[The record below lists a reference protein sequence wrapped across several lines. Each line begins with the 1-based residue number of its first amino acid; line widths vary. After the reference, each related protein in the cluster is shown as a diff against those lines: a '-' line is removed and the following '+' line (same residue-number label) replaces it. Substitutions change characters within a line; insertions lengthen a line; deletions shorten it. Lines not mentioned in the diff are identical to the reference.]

1 MHFWVLRCS
10 GHKPQPF
17 RPQAHTPPCPLAAWG
32 SGPGVLSLPHPGLP
46 APRLSTSSAH
56 TPSRCP
62 PRSRPPPPAR
72 SRLRDLPAGANSP
85 PGSGPPPSLP
95 LCTTSMLSARM
106 RFMKPKTG
114 PLPGA
119 PPLAERPP
127 PTLRLPRAHPTP
139 TALKGEGGR
148 RAGPPVGDRCHSRHT
163 GRGTV
168 SASRPP
174 RPETL
179 TQKGVRGPSCAPIK
193 DTTPEPGLERVLGC
207 VAKTQARTSHTGIGR
222 ALDPIGWV
230 LISRGESLRQTHRGE
245 ATWRQRW
252 RQRDAATIQGA
263 WGMPG
268 QHQRQEETGED
279 PPAGFRGTPALRTPG
294 SQTSAPQNGRQ

>member
-1 MHFWVLRCS
+1 
-10 GHKPQPF
+10 
-17 RPQAHTPPCPLAAWG
+17 
-32 SGPGVLSLPHPGLP
+32 
-46 APRLSTSSAH
+46 
-56 TPSRCP
+56 
-62 PRSRPPPPAR
+62 
-72 SRLRDLPAGANSP
+72 
-85 PGSGPPPSLP
+85 
-95 LCTTSMLSARM
+95 
-106 RFMKPKTG
+106 MKPKTG

>member
-1 MHFWVLRCS
+1 
-10 GHKPQPF
+10 
-17 RPQAHTPPCPLAAWG
+17 
-32 SGPGVLSLPHPGLP
+32 
-46 APRLSTSSAH
+46 
-56 TPSRCP
+56 
-62 PRSRPPPPAR
+62 
-72 SRLRDLPAGANSP
+72 
-85 PGSGPPPSLP
+85 
-95 LCTTSMLSARM
+95 
-106 RFMKPKTG
+106 MKPKTG

-179 TQKGVRGPSCAPIK
+179 TQKGVRRPSCAPIK

-207 VAKTQARTSHTGIGR
+207 VAKTQATTSHTGIGW

-230 LISRGESLRQTHRGE
+230 LISRGESPRQTHRGE

-252 RQRDAATIQGA
+252 RQRDVATIQGA
-263 WGMPG
+263 WGTPG

-279 PPAGFRGTPALRTPG
+279 PLQASEAPPPYGRLGLRLPPPRTGGSRFLLFKAPGWGTLSHSLRTLPRAHG
-294 SQTSAPQNGRQ
+294 RGARQTR